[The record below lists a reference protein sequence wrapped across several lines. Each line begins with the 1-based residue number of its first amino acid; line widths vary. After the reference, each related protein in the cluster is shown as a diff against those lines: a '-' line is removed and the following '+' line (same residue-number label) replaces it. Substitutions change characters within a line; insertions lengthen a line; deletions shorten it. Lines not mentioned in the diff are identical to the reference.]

1 MINFQHILALS
12 LLISTLSGCGGS
24 GDANQEISS
33 NDAPIIPSTP
43 EPEPEA
49 DPETEQLAGFTV
61 IQRNYVKSNEDIAN
75 PGRGFYQHTET
86 QTSAFIPLNKDD
98 LVANRNGYRSSDASY
113 SVNATIILRAF
124 ILDNY
129 VNDAT
134 LSSQTLSQIQ
144 TDFDTAREAGIKMV
158 VRFYYHKN
166 SSAPYGDP
174 GKAIILAHINQLQ
187 PILTDNADVLLALQQ
202 GFIGAW
208 GEQYYTD
215 NFSPAGDVTAS
226 YTDQNWNDRSEV
238 LAALLAATTE
248 STMLQVRTP
257 QAKQKFIYGADALI
271 TAGLSGTEGSLSADS
286 AFNGEDIARVG
297 FHNDCFLTDASDTG
311 TYADYGTD
319 GSVKV
324 GNAVGILKNYHQN
337 DSQYVIVG
345 GETCKDEDWSTPPV
359 SYANDCSDDVVNT
372 MDALNYS
379 YLNTDYNNTVNNDWT
394 EGDEACMDDIKQRLG
409 YRFALTSSTI
419 VTTANAGNYVPLLL
433 TVDNDGFTSL
443 ITPMEL
449 RLILKHQGTG
459 TETTVVL
466 DAAAN
471 DIRTWQPGTTEVGE
485 YLKLPDD
492 LAIGNYDL
500 SLHIAD
506 VSNNG
511 VIAARPE
518 YSIQL
523 ANADLWDATTG
534 YNDLE
539 HTITVEAFVEG
550 EDKNTKPTE
559 PLIELGTEQPSE
571 PVTVD
576 ISIDG
581 AVDDWESIPTL
592 ASAENQQ
599 AMSLKVTADETY
611 LYVAI
616 AGSDMGPYFDL
627 FINSD
632 GDSTTGFQSFDW
644 ALSGADYLIQQ
655 GTDGVISLYRSTGSD
670 WSWEQQASNSI
681 QGNST
686 TSFVELRI
694 EKADFETINT
704 SINLGV
710 NDVDAM
716 WEVQSRLPLAA
727 EVMPAY
733 TLPVI
738 D

>member
-1 MINFQHILALS
+1 MINFQYILALS
-12 LLISTLSGCGGS
+12 LLLSTLSGCGSSGGADQVVGS
-24 GDANQEISS
+24 NETP
-33 NDAPIIPSTP
+33 NIPSTP
-43 EPEPEA
+43 ESEA
-49 DPETEQLAGFTV
+49 NSETEQLAGFTV
-61 IQRNYVKSNEDIAN
+61 IQRNYLKSDEDIAN

-86 QTSAFIPLNKDD
+86 QTSAFVPLNKDI
-98 LVANRNGYRSSDASY
+98 LVANRNSYRSADASY
-113 SVNATIILRAF
+113 SVSTTIILRAF

-129 VNDAT
+129 VNNGT
-134 LSSQTLSQIQ
+134 LSSQTLNEIQ

-166 SSAPYGDP
+166 SSVPYGDP
-174 GKAIILAHINQLQ
+174 DKAIILAHINQLQ

-208 GEQYYTD
+208 GEQYYSD

-226 YTDQNWNDRSEV
+226 YTDQNWHDRSEV
-238 LAALLAATTE
+238 LAALLAATAE
-248 STMLQVRTP
+248 STMVEVRTP
-257 QAKQKFIYGADALI
+257 QAKQKFIYGVDAPI
-271 TAGLSGTEGSLSADS
+271 TAGLSGTEGSLSADN
-286 AFNGEDIARVG
+286 AFSGQSIARVG

-311 TYADYGTD
+311 TYADYGTA
-319 GSVKV
+319 GGEKNT
-324 GNAVGILKNYHQN
+324 NAVSILKSYHKN

-359 SYANDCSDDVVNT
+359 SYANNCSDGAVET
-372 MDALNYS
+372 MEQLNYS
-379 YLNTDYNNTVNNDWT
+379 YLNADYNNDVNNDWT
-394 EGDEACMDDIKQRLG
+394 EGDDACMDDIKQRLG

-433 TVDNDGFTSL
+433 TVENDGFTSL

-449 RLILKHQGTG
+449 RLILTHQGTG
-459 TETTVVL
+459 LETAVVL
-466 DAAAN
+466 DTTRN
-471 DIRTWQPGTTEVGE
+471 DIRTWQPGTIEVGE
-485 YLKLPDD
+485 YFKLPDD
-492 LAIGNYDL
+492 LAVGNYDL
-500 SLHIAD
+500 SMHIAD

-511 VIAARPE
+511 VIATRPE

-523 ANADLWDATTG
+523 ANIDLWDATTG

-539 HTITVEAFVEG
+539 HTITVEAFIEG
-550 EDKNTKPTE
+550 EDKNTKPSE
-559 PLIELGTEQPSE
+559 PLIETDTEQSIE
-571 PVTVD
+571 PVNAD

-581 AVDDWESIPTL
+581 ATDDWDSIPTL

-599 AMSLKVTADETY
+599 AMSLKVIADETY

-616 AGSDMGPYFDL
+616 AGNDMGPYFDL

-655 GTDGVISLYRSTGSD
+655 GTDGVMSLYQSTGAD
-670 WSWEQQASNSI
+670 WSWDQQAASNI
-681 QGNST
+681 QVNST
-686 TSFVELRI
+686 TSFVELSI
-694 EKADFETINT
+694 EKADFETLNT
-704 SINLGV
+704 SITLGV
-710 NDVDAM
+710 NDVDTM
-716 WEVQSRLPLAA
+716 WQVQSRLPQAA

-733 TLPVI
+733 TLSVV

>member
-1 MINFQHILALS
+1 MKNLKNILALS
-12 LLISTLSGCGGS
+12 LLITTLTGCGG
-24 GDANQEISS
+24 GSS
-33 NDAPIIPSTP
+33 NEEPITPIVSEP

-49 DPETEQLAGFTV
+49 LAGFTV
-61 IQRNYVKSNEDIAN
+61 INRDYIKSDEDITN

-86 QTSAFIPLNKDD
+86 QTSSFIPLNKDD
-98 LVANRNGYRSSDASY
+98 LVANRNSYQSSDASY

-129 VNDAT
+129 VNTAT

-166 SSAPYGDP
+166 TSAPYGDP
-174 GKAIILAHINQLQ
+174 DKDTILAHIEQLQ
-187 PILTDNADVLLALQQ
+187 PILTDNADVILALQQ

-215 NFSPAGDVTAS
+215 NFSPSGDVTAS
-226 YTDQNWNDRSEV
+226 YTDQNWTDRSEV
-238 LAALLAATTE
+238 LAALLAATSE
-248 STMLQVRTP
+248 SIMVQVRTP
-257 QAKQKFIYGADALI
+257 QAKQKFVFGADAPI
-271 TAGLSGTEGSLSADS
+271 TTGISGTEGSLTADS
-286 AFNGEDIARVG
+286 AFSGEDIARVG

-311 TYADYGTD
+311 TYADYGTAGGEKD
-319 GSVKV
+319 
-324 GNAVGILKNYHQN
+324 GNAVGIFKNYHQN
-337 DSQYVIVG
+337 DSQFVIVG
-345 GETCKDEDWSTPPV
+345 GETCKDEDWSSPPLQ
-359 SYANDCSDDVVNT
+359 YENDCSDDVVNT
-372 MDALNYS
+372 MDELNYS

-394 EGDEACMDDIKQRLG
+394 EGDDACMDDIKNRLG
-409 YRFALTSSTI
+409 YRLSMTSTTA
-419 VTTANAGNYVPLLL
+419 VTTANAGNYVPFLL
-433 TVDNDGFTSL
+433 TVDNDGFTSP

-449 RLILKHQGTG
+449 RLILKHQDTG

-466 DAAAN
+466 DATRN

-492 LAIGNYDL
+492 LAIGIYDL

-506 VSNNG
+506 ISNNG
-511 VIAARPE
+511 AIATRPE

-523 ANADLWDATTG
+523 ANAGSWDATTG
-534 YNDLE
+534 YNNLE
-539 HTITVEAFVEG
+539 QTITVGAFVA
-550 EDKNTKPTE
+550 DDVKNTEPTV
-559 PLIELGTEQPSE
+559 PLIELEIEEPTE

-581 AVDDWESIPTL
+581 ATADWDIIPLL

-599 AMSLKVTADETY
+599 AMSLKVAADETY

-616 AGSDMGPYFDL
+616 AGNDMGPYFDL

-632 GDSTTGFQSFDW
+632 GDSSTGFQSFDW

-655 GTDGVISLYRSTGSD
+655 GTDGVITLYKSTGSD
-670 WSWEQQASNSI
+670 WNWEQQLTNSI
-681 QGNST
+681 AANST
-686 TSFVELRI
+686 NSFIELSI
-694 EKADFETINT
+694 ERADFETLNSIINV
-704 SINLGV
+704 GV
-710 NDVDAM
+710 NDVDAQ
-716 WEVQSRLPLAA
+716 WEAQSRLPLAS

-733 TLPVI
+733 TLPTGE
-738 D
+738 